1 MIPDATGSARTDIV
15 GGYRVT
21 EGRHIVQAV
30 RNGMESDLEAIV
42 CCVWKPD
49 VCVHAHMCVYHRC
62 QQMDTPFSLDPM
74 IAMDL
79 VIPDATGSARTD
91 IVGGYRVT
99 EGRHIVQAV
108 RNGMESDLE
117 AIVCCVWKPD
127 VCVHAHMCVY
137 HRCQQMDTPFSL
149 DPMIAMCWCTPCR

>member
-1 MIPDATGSARTDIV
+1 MPLAVQELILWEDIGSLKEGTS
-15 GGYRVT
+15 YRLS
-21 EGRHIVQAV
+21 GMGWNLIWKRLSAV
-30 RNGMESDLEAIV
+30 YGNLM
-42 CCVWKPD
+42 CVR
-49 VCVHAHMCVYHRC
+49 AHMCVYHRC

-91 IVGGYRVT
+91 TVGGYRVT

-117 AIVCCVWKPD
+117 AIVYCVWKPD
-127 VCVHAHMCVY
+127 VCVRAHMCVY